1 MDILGHVTD
10 RELLRSTLDAID
22 AFVADVQ
29 RGRGGSPAERTALVV
44 DVGRAAAAWSLDLT
58 VDGGTHRVDLVV
70 LCDVTDGEV
79 SDARL
84 YLAAP
89 RDGAAPEADGG
100 DTS

>member
-29 RGRGGSPAERTALVV
+29 RRRGGSSAERTALVV
-44 DVGRAAAAWSLDLT
+44 DVGRAAAAWSLDL
-58 VDGGTHRVDLVV
+58 VLEGGTHRVDLVV
-70 LCDVTDGEV
+70 LCDVTNGEV

-84 YLAAP
+84 YIAAP
-89 RDGAAPEADGG
+89 RVHFDPAAG
-100 DTS
+100 